1 MAAPSPKHDVF
12 QALADPTRR
21 QLLNMLGEQEMAV
34 TAISGHFPMSR
45 TAVSKHLRI
54 LAEAGLVKEQK
65 VGRERRYRLQ
75 PEPLL
80 EVKRWLSYYD
90 RFWENK
96 LNVLKHF
103 VEADDPEDSRP
114 IGPRAV
120 ENRATE

>member
-1 MAAPSPKHDVF
+1 MSAPAPKHDVF

-34 TAISGHFPMSR
+34 TAISSHFPISR

-80 EVKRWLSYYD
+80 EVKRWLAYYD

-96 LNVLKHF
+96 LNALKHF
-103 VEADDPEDSRP
+103 VESGDTADSRP
-114 IGPRAV
+114 PEPRAA
-120 ENRATE
+120 EERANE